1 MHILQPLLV
10 YIVLAIA
17 VGYLVKKYLLPKSLF
32 ADGKKH
38 TKGCGQDDC
47 GCH

>member
-1 MHILQPLLV
+1 MDFIQNILV
-10 YIVLAIA
+10 YLILAVA

-32 ADGKKH
+32 ASGKGN
-38 TKGCGQDDC
+38 TKACGKNDC